1 MVCGSKV
8 LDKRLSIVLKE
19 VLIQTQVYLMVCSME
34 NKIIN
39 HNYSMQVNSS
49 IVYVV
54 YKLY

>member
-1 MVCGSKV
+1 MVCGSQF

-19 VLIQTQVYLMVCSME
+19 VLIQTQVYLMVCSMK